1 MREKIEKILRENS
14 HIYELVYYLLTRGAG
29 VLLPEEISK
38 EKKIQIMAAELEDGL
53 KYKSRDRWHYEL
65 AQAVLKKDRKLLREV
80 KKDVELQT
88 EKKVTW
94 QLKIEDW
101 LLELVEKE
109 AKRLGLTKADIVQL
123 ALRKYFKLT

>member
-109 AKRLGLTKADIVQL
+109 AKRLGLTKADIVRL

>member
-14 HIYELVYYLLTRGAG
+14 RIYELVYYLLTRGAG

-53 KYKSRDRWHYEL
+53 KYESRGRWYYEL
-65 AQAVLKKDRKLLREV
+65 AQAVLKKDRKLLQEV

-88 EKKVTW
+88 EEKVTW
-94 QLKIEDW
+94 QLKIENW

-109 AKRLGLTKADIVQL
+109 AKRLGLTKADIVRL

>member
-1 MREKIEKILRENS
+1 MRERIFRYRKVPKQCLNCLYHKLQR
-14 HIYELVYYLLTRGAG
+14 
-29 VLLPEEISK
+29 
-38 EKKIQIMAAELEDGL
+38 EDGL

-109 AKRLGLTKADIVQL
+109 AKRLGLTKADIVRL